1 MAKFFFKF
9 GLTFSKEVHMGFEF
23 STLSKEVLEQVVRD
37 PRVKQLA
44 TIPVFAPV
52 TILLLSFSY
61 ALFFV
66 SSYFYLSGQLPL
78 LVMIIVN
85 GIAAYIAFTPLHDAT
100 HRTVS
105 SNSFINDLLGTIAC
119 FPLIPGVTTRIYRYL
134 HLEHHRFSGDE
145 KKDPDEPFVSSHPL
159 VLPFVLAFADVLWSV
174 WYLRHIF
181 ERPVTERLEFFAC
194 LSFYA
199 AWHVVWLTS
208 PYAWEFFLIWMI
220 PQRIGIFLVTYFFA
234 HIQHPEDV
242 RWEETPFQ
250 ATVFIR
256 TNLFARFVML
266 GQTIHCLHHLMPN
279 IPFYR
284 YQKAWNVG
292 KNLFEK
298 QNVPVRTIF
307 TPVENLIL
315 PEKDAP
321 AHIEGVI
328 ENISDVGI
336 GLKSFKIIANPSAS
350 DGLLPFE
357 AGAHIDVHIADG
369 VTRQYSI
376 CNDQR
381 DKDHYLIAVKKEDA
395 GRGGSLAMHND
406 FVEGQIIKISAPRNN
421 FDLDLSAEHYVL
433 VAGGIGLTP
442 ILSMAHILEA
452 QGKSFSVHICA
463 RSLEHVPFYKE
474 IMDLPFGEKIKL
486 HLDDGEEG
494 QKFYPEQAL
503 GKKGKG
509 KQLYVCGPTGFME
522 WVIAA
527 AKGNRWSDLAIF
539 SETFVPRKLENLVNR
554 PFTVKLASSGKEFEV
569 KEDEFLIDVL
579 NRNKCGVPC
588 SCTQGIC
595 GSCITPVLSGEPE
608 HRDAV
613 LTDEERQS
621 GKKICVCVSRAKG
634 DLLVLDI

>member
-1 MAKFFFKF
+1 M
-9 GLTFSKEVHMGFEF
+9 SFEF

-37 PRVKQLA
+37 PRVKKLA
-44 TIPVFAPV
+44 AIPVFAPLQI
-52 TILLLSFSY
+52 TLLVLVY
-61 ALFFV
+61 GVFFL
-66 SSYFYLSGQLPL
+66 SSYLYLTEQLPL
-78 LVMIIVN
+78 IAMIAIN
-85 GIAAYIAFTPLHDAT
+85 GIAIYISFTPLHDAT

-105 SNSFINDLLGTIAC
+105 SNSFINDFLGTIAC
-119 FPLIPGVTTRIYRYL
+119 FPFLPGVTTRIYRYL
-134 HLEHHRFSGDE
+134 HLEHHRFSGDVE
-145 KKDPDEPFVSSHPL
+145 KDPDEPFVSTHPIF
-159 VLPFVLAFADVLWSV
+159 LPFVLAFPDVLWTI
-174 WYLRHIF
+174 WYLKHMF
-181 ERPVTERLEFFAC
+181 ERPITERLEFIAG
-194 LSFYA
+194 LSFYV
-199 AWHVVWLTS
+199 AWHVFWLTS

-220 PQRIGIFLVTYFFA
+220 PQRIGMFLVTYFFA
-234 HIQHPEDV
+234 HIQHPEEV
-242 RWEETPFQ
+242 LWEEAPFQ

-256 TNLFARFVML
+256 TNFFARFVML

-298 QNVPVRTIF
+298 QNVPVRTLF
-307 TPVENLIL
+307 TPVDNLVL
-315 PEKDAP
+315 PNKDAP
-321 AHIEGVI
+321 LLIDGVVESI
-328 ENISDVGI
+328 TDVGT
-336 GLKSFKIIANPSAS
+336 GLKAFKILPHPSS
-350 DGLLPFE
+350 SVGFPPFE
-357 AGAHIDVHIADG
+357 AGAHIDVHIDDG

-376 CNDQR
+376 CNDPREVDQ
-381 DKDHYLIAVKKEDA
+381 YLIAVKKEDE

-452 QGKSFSVHICA
+452 QGKSFSLHICA

-474 IMDLPFGEKIKL
+474 ILDLSFSEKIKL

-539 SETFVPRKLENLVNR
+539 SETFVPRKMENLVNR

-595 GSCITPVLSGEPE
+595 GSCITPVVSGEPE